1 VANVSPL
8 QATKLVRRGI
18 HNYITKRPLAVG
30 YEVTLS
36 CNLNCRHC
44 DLGRFIKDEKQIKPE
59 EYGNLTRRLRPVV
72 ALFSGGE
79 PLLRKDIAAIVKAVK
94 QADGTPYLIL
104 VTNGVLLNESNYLQL
119 HEAGVNQF
127 SVSLEF
133 PDERQDEFRGRPG
146 LYKRLEQTLPRLAK
160 LGFRDVLLNTA
171 INKSNLR
178 EILPLAKRAI
188 EWGVDISYSAYTP
201 LRTGSKDYCLNNEED
216 LGILRQAI
224 NELIALRKRDNHIVN
239 AEAILLNTLKF
250 FEQGYLPGCKA
261 GIRSLVVMPDG
272 SLVPC
277 SMHRIKCAT
286 QKEMVEKFSRTNQCD
301 GCYCGLRSYSE
312 LSFLN
317 HMKSIPHYTK
327 RLFARN
333 I

>member
-1 VANVSPL
+1 LANVSPL
-8 QATKLVRRGI
+8 QAIKLGTRGI
-18 HNYITKRPLAVG
+18 RNYITERPLAVG

-44 DLGRFIKDEKQIKPE
+44 DLGGVIKDEKQMRPE
-59 EYGNLTRRLRPVV
+59 EYGNLTRRLSPVV

-79 PLLRKDIAAIVKAVK
+79 PLLRKDIVDIVRAVK
-94 QADGTPYLIL
+94 QSDATPYQIL
-104 VTNGVLLNESNYLQL
+104 VTNGLLLTEGSYLQL
-119 HEAGVNQF
+119 REAGVNQF

-146 LYKRLEQTLPRLAK
+146 LYKHLEETLPRLAK

-171 INKSNLR
+171 INKANLR
-178 EILPLAKRAI
+178 EIVPLAKRAI
-188 EWGVDISYSAYTP
+188 EWDVDISYSAYTP
-201 LRTGSKDYCLNNEED
+201 LRTKNENYCLSNGED
-216 LGILRQAI
+216 ITILRQTI
-224 NELIALRKRDNHIVN
+224 DELAALRRRGSHIAN
-239 AEAILLNTLKF
+239 AEAILANTLKF
-250 FEQGYLPGCKA
+250 FEQGYLSDCKA

-277 SMHRIKCAT
+277 SMHRSKYAS
-286 QKEMVEKFSRTNQCD
+286 QKEMAAEFSRTNQCNS
-301 GCYCGLRSYSE
+301 CYCGLRSYSE

-317 HMKSIPHYTK
+317 HVKSIPHYVK
-327 RLFARN
+327 RLFSWD

>member
-1 VANVSPL
+1 MGNVSL
-8 QATKLVRRGI
+8 LRAMKLVTRGI
-18 HNYITKRPLAVG
+18 HNYTTKRPLAVG

-44 DLGRFIKDEKQIKPE
+44 DLGGVIKDEKQIRPE
-59 EYGNLTRRLRPVV
+59 EYGNLTRRLKPVV

-94 QADGTPYLIL
+94 QSDGTPYLIL
-104 VTNGVLLNESNYLQL
+104 VSNGLLLNESNYLQL
-119 HEAGVNQF
+119 HEVGVNQF

-146 LYKRLEQTLPRLAK
+146 LYKHLEQTLPGLAK
-160 LGFRDVLLNTA
+160 LGFRDILLNTA
-171 INKSNLR
+171 INKANLR
-178 EILPLAKRAI
+178 EILHLARRAI

-201 LRTGSKDYCLNNEED
+201 LRTSNEDYCLSNGED
-216 LGILRQAI
+216 LRILRQAI
-224 NELIALRKRDNHIVN
+224 NELVVLRKRDNHIAN
-239 AEAILLNTLKF
+239 AEAILVDTLKF
-250 FEQGYLPGCKA
+250 FEQGYLPDCKA
-261 GIRSLVVMPDG
+261 GIRSLIVMPDG

-277 SMHRIKCAT
+277 SMRRSKYDT
-286 QKEMVEKFSRTNQCD
+286 QKEMAAEFAPTNQCNS
-301 GCYCGLRSYSE
+301 CYCGLRSYSE

-317 HMKSIPHYTK
+317 HVRSIPHYSE
-327 RLFARN
+327 RLFARD

>member
-1 VANVSPL
+1 MANVSPL
-8 QATKLVRRGI
+8 QAIKLIRRGI
-18 HNYITKRPLAVG
+18 HNYIAKRPLAVG

-36 CNLNCRHC
+36 CNLHCHHC

-79 PLLRKDIAAIVKAVK
+79 PLLRKDMAAIVKAVK
-94 QADGTPYLIL
+94 QSDGTPYLIL
-104 VTNGVLLNESNYLQL
+104 VTNGVLLNQSNYLQL

-127 SVSLEF
+127 SISLEF

-160 LGFRDVLLNTA
+160 LGFRDILLNTA
-171 INKSNLR
+171 INKANLR
-178 EILPLAKRAI
+178 EILPLARKAI

-201 LRTGSKDYCLNNEED
+201 LRTKSEDYCLNDGED

-224 NELIALRKRDNHIVN
+224 NELVALRKRDNHIAN
-239 AEAILLNTLKF
+239 AEAILIDTLKF
-250 FEQGYLPGCKA
+250 FERGYLPDCKA
-261 GIRSLVVMPDG
+261 GIRSIVVMPDG

-277 SMHRIKCAT
+277 SMHRSKYAT

-301 GCYCGLRSYSE
+301 SCYCGLRSYSE

-327 RLFARN
+327 RLFAWN

>member
-1 VANVSPL
+1 MANVSPL
-8 QATKLVRRGI
+8 QAIKLVRRGI
-18 HNYITKRPLAVG
+18 HNYITKRPLVVG

-44 DLGRFIKDEKQIKPE
+44 DLGGVIKDEKQIKPE
-59 EYGNLTRRLRPVV
+59 EYGDLTRRLSPVV

-79 PLLRKDIAAIVKAVK
+79 PLLRKDIVAIVKAVK
-94 QADGTPYLIL
+94 QSDGTPYLIL
-104 VTNGVLLNESNYLQL
+104 VSNGMLLNESNYLQL

-133 PDERQDEFRGRPG
+133 PDERQDEFRGRPS
-146 LYKRLEQTLPRLAK
+146 LYKHLEQTLPRLAK

-171 INKSNLR
+171 INKANLR
-178 EILPLAKRAI
+178 EILPLARRAI

-201 LRTGSKDYCLNNEED
+201 LRTRNEDYCLNNGED

-224 NELIALRKRDNHIVN
+224 NELVALRKRDNHIAN

-250 FEQGYLPGCKA
+250 FEQGYMPNCKA

-286 QKEMVEKFSRTNQCD
+286 QREMVEKFSRTNQCD

-317 HMKSIPHYTK
+317 HMKNIPHYTK

>member
-1 VANVSPL
+1 MANASPL
-8 QATKLVRRGI
+8 QAIKLVRRGI
-18 HNYITKRPLAVG
+18 HNYVTKRPLVVA

-44 DLGRFIKDEKQIKPE
+44 DLGGLIKDEKQIKPE
-59 EYGNLTRRLRPVV
+59 EYGDLTRRLSPVV
-72 ALFSGGE
+72 ALLSGGE
-79 PLLRKDIAAIVKAVK
+79 PLLRKDIAAIVKAAK
-94 QADGTPYLIL
+94 QAGVQYAIL

-146 LYKRLEQTLPRLAK
+146 LYKRLERTLPQLAK

-171 INKSNLR
+171 INKANLR

-201 LRTGSKDYCLNNEED
+201 LRTGNKDYCLSNGED

-224 NELIALRKRDNHIVN
+224 NELVALRKRDNHIAN

-250 FEQGYLPGCKA
+250 FEKGYLPNCKA

-286 QKEMVEKFSRTNQCD
+286 QKEMVEKFSRTNQCNS
-301 GCYCGLRSYSE
+301 CYCGLRSYSE

-317 HMKSIPHYTK
+317 HIKSIPHYIR
-327 RLFARN
+327 RLFAWN